1 MQKTG
6 FQNQELDVRVNSKLK
21 MASDPTQV
29 GNVISE
35 TCKSRGSNCIYRG
48 MEGDM
53 EIGFESWQNNTTQ
66 TILTNQQKKLR
77 RLLHS
82 KVIASNNNGLYSFH
96 LLAGLVL
103 CLFVCFFVSLRQ
115 GLTMWSRLAQ

>member
-1 MQKTG
+1 
-6 FQNQELDVRVNSKLK
+6 VKLVK
-21 MASDPTQV
+21 VEES
-29 GNVISE
+29 S
-35 TCKSRGSNCIYRG
+35 CIYRG
-48 MEGDM
+48 MEVGM

-82 KVIASNNNGLYSFH
+82 KVTASNNNGLYSFH

-103 CLFVCFFVSLRQ
+103 CLFVCLFP
-115 GLTMWSRLAQ
+115 